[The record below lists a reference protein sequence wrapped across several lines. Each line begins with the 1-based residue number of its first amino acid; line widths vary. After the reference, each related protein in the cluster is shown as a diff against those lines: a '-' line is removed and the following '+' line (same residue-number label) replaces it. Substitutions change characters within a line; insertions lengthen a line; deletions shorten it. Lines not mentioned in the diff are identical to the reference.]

1 MSKQKIIA
9 AVRSEEEFLTALQSK
24 LSIIFWLTPNLLT
37 VADYV
42 SRAHKAGKKLF
53 VHMDLA
59 EGIGKDRAGMQ
70 FLKAIGVDGIITTRS
85 NIVKMARDQG
95 LFTIQR
101 FFVVD
106 SQSLETA
113 IETVKSSKADMLEVL
128 PGVVP
133 KVITTLKEKLAIS
146 IIAGGLIETKEEL
159 QMVLDS
165 GVFAVSTGHIDF
177 WK

>member
-1 MSKQKIIA
+1 MSKQQIIA
-9 AVRSEEEFLTALQSK
+9 AVRSEEEFLTALDSPL
-24 LSIIFWLTPNLLT
+24 LSIFWLTPNLLT
-37 VADYV
+37 AADYV
-42 SRAHKAGKKLF
+42 SRAHQAGKKMF

-59 EGIGKDRAGMQ
+59 EGIGKDRAGMS
-70 FLKAIGVDGIITTRS
+70 FLKKIGVDGIITTRS
-85 NIVKMARDQG
+85 NIVKMAREQG
-95 LFTIQR
+95 LFAVQR

-106 SQSLETA
+106 SQSLDTA

-133 KVITTLKEKLAIS
+133 KVITTLKEKLSIP

-159 QMVLDS
+159 QMVFRS
-165 GVFAVSTGHIDF
+165 GVFAISTGHIDF